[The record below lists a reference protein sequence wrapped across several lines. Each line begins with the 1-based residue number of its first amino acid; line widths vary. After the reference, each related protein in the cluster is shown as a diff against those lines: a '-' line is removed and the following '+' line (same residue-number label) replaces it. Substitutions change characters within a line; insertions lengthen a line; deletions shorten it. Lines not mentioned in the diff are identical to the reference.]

1 MLRQHISVVQAVSW
15 TPWGMSQEWVSLC
28 VDTCFQDHWM
38 LELVVSVCDIFNA
51 RQSVALKLHTR
62 VYPSLDYDES
72 CAGVLY
78 HFWLEI
84 CTSFALFY
92 MIFTDSLCNV
102 ISVHHICTGFLNY
115 LQPALSHSTWLIVCL
130 DAYRFGTSRG
140 ESNIHMQS
148 HCTARHSRCSW
159 SLTLHALSKAD
170 QSSHVC
176 CLFMHMLV
184 IRNFYQDRQQGCSK
198 TPCVKSKCVWT
209 VTYLSTVLTDEVKWT
224 ADYHLM
230 YVDVP
235 QQQQH

>member
-1 MLRQHISVVQAVSW
+1 
-15 TPWGMSQEWVSLC
+15 
-28 VDTCFQDHWM
+28 M

-115 LQPALSHSTWLIVCL
+115 LQPALSHST
-130 DAYRFGTSRG
+130 
-140 ESNIHMQS
+140 
-148 HCTARHSRCSW
+148 
-159 SLTLHALSKAD
+159 
-170 QSSHVC
+170 
-176 CLFMHMLV
+176 
-184 IRNFYQDRQQGCSK
+184 
-198 TPCVKSKCVWT
+198 
-209 VTYLSTVLTDEVKWT
+209 
-224 ADYHLM
+224 
-230 YVDVP
+230 
-235 QQQQH
+235 